1 MVNDAHLTYYQRNK
15 ELILANAKQYYK
27 NKTSKRSKRKI
38 SQLNKQKKNI
48 TAYLKKKRKK
58 N

>member
-1 MVNDAHLTYYQRNK
+1 MVNDAYLTYYQRNE
-15 ELILANAKQYYK
+15 ELILAKAKEYYK
-27 NKTSKRSKRKI
+27 NNKNGLSKQAKE
-38 SQLNKQKKNI
+38 KKNI